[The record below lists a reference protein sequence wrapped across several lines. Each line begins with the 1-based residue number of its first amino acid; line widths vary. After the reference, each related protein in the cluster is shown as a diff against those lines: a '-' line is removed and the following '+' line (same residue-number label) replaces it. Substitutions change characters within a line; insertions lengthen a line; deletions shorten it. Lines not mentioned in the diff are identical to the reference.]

1 MALTLPFDLQHWI
14 DEHRALLKPPVG
26 AKRVFEDANFIVMV
40 VGGPNERN
48 DYHLNDGEEFFYQL
62 EGEMTLKVVD
72 EGEFKDISIRAGQ
85 VFLLPAGVPHSP
97 QRAAHSVGLVVERK
111 RMPGERDGLRWY
123 CESCHEVV
131 FEDRFEVVNFLAQ
144 MKATM
149 QRWAGD
155 EDLRTCAHCGHV
167 NAPS

>member
-1 MALTLPFDLQHWI
+1 MALTLPFDLQSWI
-14 DEHRALLKPPVG
+14 DEHRDLLKPPVG

-72 EGEFKDISIRAGQ
+72 EGEFKDIPIKAGQ
-85 VFLLPAGVPHSP
+85 VFLLPGGTPHSP

-111 RMPGERDGLRWY
+111 RMPGEKDGLRWY
-123 CESCHEVV
+123 CESCQHVV
-131 FEDRFEVVNFLAQ
+131 FEERFEVVNFLAQ

-155 EDLRTCAHCGHV
+155 EELRTCDACGHV
-167 NAPS
+167 NSPS